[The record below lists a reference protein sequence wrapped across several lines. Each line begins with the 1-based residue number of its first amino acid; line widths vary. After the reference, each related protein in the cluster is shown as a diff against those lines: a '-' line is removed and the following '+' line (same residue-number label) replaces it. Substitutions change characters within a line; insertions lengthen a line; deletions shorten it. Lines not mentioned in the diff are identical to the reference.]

1 MYLNFC
7 NPFLAASLLLT
18 ASSLST
24 FSMIVDVHCDTL
36 TCTNGWFSSKLL
48 HTCERGGATT
58 AQRLFLYSQ
67 RRWASCC
74 ASRRLKWAASR
85 PLDRAHLCADRLDGR
100 TIELA
105 ILTLILHGRC
115 GSVCGQAR
123 RANGER

>member
-58 AQRLFLYSQ
+58 AQGLFLFP
-67 RRWASCC
+67 
-74 ASRRLKWAASR
+74 AA
-85 PLDRAHLCADRLDGR
+85 LGELLCVAAVEVGR
-100 TIELA
+100 KPPVHARTFVQIA
-105 ILTLILHGRC
+105 LTAAP
-115 GSVCGQAR
+115 S
-123 RANGER
+123 N

>member
-74 ASRRLKWAASR
+74 AARRL
-85 PLDRAHLCADRLDGR
+85 
-100 TIELA
+100 E
-105 ILTLILHGRC
+105 
-115 GSVCGQAR
+115 
-123 RANGER
+123 